1 MRSTPPNRELPM
13 RDNLS
18 EGCPTAVDLRAY
30 SQMQS
35 DGATVSDALRRH
47 IENCIHCK
55 SVLRELPKEGHS
67 PGTPPVM
74 NEALNRLV
82 DQQREYLGT
91 MMTWRDRVPKAGEIW
106 ATRRHSSVS
115 NSPSQPLIAFL
126 VLVLRS
132 FVREY
137 TGTVVTDVAPVTDDP
152 WLAADW
158 SVIFDSEQSGIGTTV
173 VAHLDTQ
180 VTTTAN
186 HLQRYVGS
194 LAEHAFADL
203 ATVLRAYD
211 CAEPP
216 PSDLKVGRMGQAAT
230 RRLAAWCSL
239 ARELDHLISHLVVL
253 VVDEAEDDTAAT
265 EPTLSGGLSVP
276 TGPDDL
282 SGTPA
287 ALGEGGHW
295 IDSKRDFHLTGRYDS
310 PRRKVAEGSHR
321 SLGSVTVAAIVQY
334 CFEKGR
340 ANKLCTDLDKLLKE
354 KPVLRQHLSKCFI
367 DLRSRDWPLVF
378 RNHMAQVPNVD
389 DSLERFLL
397 MTLAKAKHVC
407 ENELEQGDTI
417 QSRAAR
423 SARPDKQ
430 K

>member
-1 MRSTPPNRELPM
+1 M
-13 RDNLS
+13 RDNLP

-30 SQMQS
+30 SQMKS
-35 DGATVSDALRRH
+35 GGATVSDALRRH
-47 IENCIHCK
+47 IENCLHCTL
-55 SVLRELPKEGHS
+55 VLRELPKEGDS
-67 PGTPPVM
+67 LGTPPVM

-82 DQQREYLGT
+82 DRQREYLGT
-91 MMTWRDRVPKAGEIW
+91 MMNWRDRIPKAGEIW
-106 ATRRHSSVS
+106 ATRFHSNVS
-115 NSPSQPLIAFL
+115 KSPSQPLIAFL

-186 HLQRYVGS
+186 HLHRYVGS
-194 LAEHAFADL
+194 LAEHAFTDL

-216 PSDLKVGRMGQAAT
+216 PSDLNVGRMGQAAT

-239 ARELDHLISHLVVL
+239 ARDLDHLISDLVVL
-253 VVDEAEDDTAAT
+253 VVDEAEDDTTAP
-265 EPTLSGGLSVP
+265 EPTLAGGLSTP
-276 TGPDDL
+276 TEPDDV

-287 ALGEGGHW
+287 VLGEGGHW
-295 IDSKRDFHLTGRYDS
+295 IDYKRDFHVTGKHDS
-310 PRRKVAEGSHR
+310 RLRKVAESSPG

-334 CFEKGR
+334 CLGKGG
-340 ANKLCTDLDKLLKE
+340 ASTPCTELDKFLKE
-354 KPVLRQHLSKCFI
+354 KPIIRQHLSKCFV
-367 DLRSRDWPLVF
+367 DLRGKHWLVVF
-378 RNHMAQVPNVD
+378 RSHIAQIPNL
-389 DSLERFLL
+389 DSDLERLLL
-397 MTLAKAKHVC
+397 MKLVNAKHAC
-407 ENELEQGDTI
+407 ENELERGDTI

-423 SARPDKQ
+423 AANPDKQ